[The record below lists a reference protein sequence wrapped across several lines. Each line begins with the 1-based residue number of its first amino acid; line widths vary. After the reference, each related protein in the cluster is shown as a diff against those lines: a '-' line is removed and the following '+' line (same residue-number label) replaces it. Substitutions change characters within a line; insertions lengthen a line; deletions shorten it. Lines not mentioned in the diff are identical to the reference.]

1 MQPPRRGVEKGQV
14 SVAIKFSQTHHG
26 RVEFLRSVNI
36 ADRQRDLPDL
46 AQVEKHVRRPPD
58 LAPPSKRLGQA
69 LQFMLRCVAL
79 QRITFNRMDQK
90 QMDETLPDLGD
101 LERDVMQLVWA
112 QGPITAEVVREQLP
126 RRLKEST
133 VRTVLRRLEEKG
145 YVGHTVE
152 GRTYVYQA
160 TEARGRVAA
169 RAVQRIVDWFCNGSV
184 DEVLVGMVDT
194 AMLDRKRLRMLTDRM
209 SQTKSGKK

>member
-1 MQPPRRGVEKGQV
+1 
-14 SVAIKFSQTHHG
+14 
-26 RVEFLRSVNI
+26 
-36 ADRQRDLPDL
+36 
-46 AQVEKHVRRPPD
+46 
-58 LAPPSKRLGQA
+58 
-69 LQFMLRCVAL
+69 
-79 QRITFNRMDQK
+79 MDEK
-90 QMDETLPDLGD
+90 QMDESLPDLGD

-112 QGPITAEVVREQLP
+112 KGPITAEAVREQLP

-145 YVGHTVE
+145 YVAHAVE

>member
-1 MQPPRRGVEKGQV
+1 
-14 SVAIKFSQTHHG
+14 
-26 RVEFLRSVNI
+26 
-36 ADRQRDLPDL
+36 
-46 AQVEKHVRRPPD
+46 
-58 LAPPSKRLGQA
+58 
-69 LQFMLRCVAL
+69 
-79 QRITFNRMDQK
+79 
-90 QMDETLPDLGD
+90 MDETLPDLGD

-112 QGPITAEVVREQLP
+112 KGPITAEVVREQLP

-145 YVGHTVE
+145 YVAHTVE

>member
-1 MQPPRRGVEKGQV
+1 
-14 SVAIKFSQTHHG
+14 
-26 RVEFLRSVNI
+26 
-36 ADRQRDLPDL
+36 
-46 AQVEKHVRRPPD
+46 
-58 LAPPSKRLGQA
+58 
-69 LQFMLRCVAL
+69 
-79 QRITFNRMDQK
+79 MDET
-90 QMDETLPDLGD
+90 QMDENLPDLGD

-145 YVGHTVE
+145 YVGHTVD